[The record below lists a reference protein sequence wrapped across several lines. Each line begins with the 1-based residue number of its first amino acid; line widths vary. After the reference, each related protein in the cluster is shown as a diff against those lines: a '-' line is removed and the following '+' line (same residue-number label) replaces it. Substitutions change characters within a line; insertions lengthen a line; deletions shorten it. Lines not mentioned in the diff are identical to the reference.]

1 MFILIFMNKILL
13 YRFAFTAPL
22 ETNAQMS
29 EFNGVDIQ
37 GNTGMMQ
44 QGSPMVIG
52 GVNQPVSGLI
62 SLICSYRL

>member
-1 MFILIFMNKILL
+1 
-13 YRFAFTAPL
+13 
-22 ETNAQMS
+22 MS

-52 GVNQPVSGLI
+52 GVNQPVSGLFVLSGYNSVI
-62 SLICSYRL
+62 SVIPCTLKITQQF